1 MTAIKLE
8 NVSKK
13 FILTHKGDNASKE
26 FSCPSAG
33 HNFSTEFWAL
43 KDINMEVGKGRVV
56 GVIGR
61 NGAGKSTLLS
71 ILAGVSSPTTGKV
84 QINGRVSS
92 LLTLGAGF
100 QDELTGKEN
109 IFLNSSIL
117 GMNRNE
123 INKKYRSI
131 VEFSELDGFLDSH
144 LQAYSQGMRLRLG
157 FSVAIHMD
165 FDILLID
172 EVLSVGD
179 VSFQKRCFDKI
190 EEFRKQGKAMII
202 TTQSLDVIERL
213 CEEAY
218 LLENGEVLQRGYPQK
233 VVERYLKLLDE
244 KKMPE
249 AFRQRYWKLRWWA
262 DKRFWGKKE
271 GSKEARITDVKTYNA
286 QGIETNRFKPGEKA
300 VIQARFLVDEEINEP
315 HFGVALFREDGLYCY
330 GPNTLLGGHQI
341 LKLNKG
347 EGFFN
352 IEYKSLDL
360 KPGEYR
366 FSIAIWDKNE
376 LWAYDY
382 HIGFYR
388 FEIIGENNDL
398 QLLNLRYRWEPDG
411 WWSKFKA
418 PELEIKDSFLNLN
431 ICRQDET
438 VSSDIEVFSI
448 GVLDSS
454 GNPKTI
460 FHTGEGLKV
469 KLQFKFLKQLRKY
482 RLWLGLFRMDEVY
495 CHGVLRKIKEEEIT
509 LVYPKL
515 PLLTGDYYFSI
526 GLGEENKKEFLLY
539 RHKAV
544 VFKMSFLGQDHGTV
558 YLEHSWNWKL
568 P

>member
-13 FILTHKGDNASKE
+13 FILTYKGDAASKE
-26 FSCPSAG
+26 LAYPYAG

-43 KDINMEVGKGRVV
+43 KDINMEVGKGKVV

-117 GMNRNE
+117 GMNHGQ
-123 INKKYRSI
+123 IDKKYRSI
-131 VEFSELDGFLDSH
+131 VEFCELDGFLDSR
-144 LQAYSQGMRLRLG
+144 LQVYSQGMRLRLG
-157 FSVAIHMD
+157 FSIAIHMD

-172 EVLSVGD
+172 EILSVGD
-179 VSFQKRCFDKI
+179 VSFQKKCFDKI

-202 TTQSLDVIERL
+202 TTQNLDVIERL

-218 LLENGEVLQRGYPQK
+218 LLENGEIVQQGYPQK

-244 KKMPE
+244 KKFPE
-249 AFRQRYWKLRWWA
+249 AFRQRYWKLKWWA
-262 DKRFWGKKE
+262 DKRFWGRKE
-271 GSKEARITDVKTYNA
+271 GSREARITDVKTYNA
-286 QGIETNRFKPGEKA
+286 QGVETNRFKPGEKA
-300 VIQARFLVDEEINEP
+300 VIQARFLVDEEISEP

-330 GPNTLLGGHQI
+330 GPNTLFDGRQI
-341 LKLNKG
+341 LKFNKG

-352 IEYKSLDL
+352 IEYESLDL
-360 KPGEYR
+360 KPGKYR

-382 HIGFYR
+382 HIGFYG
-388 FEIIGENNDL
+388 FEIIGENKDL
-398 QLLNLRYRWEPDG
+398 QLLNLRYRWESCG
-411 WWSKFKA
+411 SRTKFKA

-431 ICRQDET
+431 IYRQEGI
-438 VSSDIEVFSI
+438 VSSDIEVFP
-448 GVLDSS
+448 VQTLDSS
-454 GNPKTI
+454 GNPKDI
-460 FHTGEGLKV
+460 FHTGEDLKV
-469 KLQFKFLKQLRKY
+469 RLQFKFRKQAADY
-482 RLWLGLFRMDEVY
+482 GLWLGLFRMDEVY
-495 CHGVLRKIKEEEIT
+495 CHGVLGKIEEEII
-509 LVYPKL
+509 LVYPEL

-526 GLGEENKKEFLLY
+526 GILEKDKREFLLY
-539 RHKAV
+539 RHKAA
-544 VFKMSFLGQDHGTV
+544 VFKMSFLGQDHGTA
-558 YLEHSWNWKL
+558 YLEHSWKWEL